1 MKCTPAMY
9 EASHTAYAYD
19 PKVESEWI
27 KVVRRR
33 NFLEGELCDMPND
46 ETAYVKVVIYAQ
58 KEIKLL
64 HEYGIKV
71 NLIPPPLEG
80 VEDLYAA
87 MVVMES

>member
-1 MKCTPAMY
+1 
-9 EASHTAYAYD
+9 
-19 PKVESEWI
+19 
-27 KVVRRR
+27 
-33 NFLEGELCDMPND
+33 MPND